1 MTGDSLF
8 IHVVAWLTSFIAS
21 YAAMFWIAYISAK
34 HTIGG

>member
-1 MTGDSLF
+1 MTDDLATLITWIS
-8 IHVVAWLTSFIAS
+8 SFLIS